1 MRTILF
7 LFGICAFCNSSYGQI
22 INTNISTKKT
32 VTTGGGFTQLKS
44 GLEYKIIH
52 GPGKGNSPK
61 ATDIVVMN
69 INVHVGDSE
78 LFNSKKLNN
87 NEPVSFPISKPT
99 FHGDPV
105 EGFMLM
111 KAGDSAVF
119 LVPVDSLKKTQS
131 QLQPWMKPGQKIEYN
146 VTMFSVKPA
155 AVVKAE
161 TEKKSKMQA
170 IADDKKLT
178 EYFAKNNIKATK
190 TISGLY
196 YTISK
201 IGTGSDPKSG
211 QTVTVN
217 YTGKTMDGKVFDSN
231 VDSNYHHV
239 TPFTFVLGK
248 HQVITGWD
256 KGIPM
261 IKKGGKGTIYIP
273 SPMAYGEQSPSA
285 AIPANSVLIFDIE
298 VTEIK

>member
-161 TEKKSKMQA
+161 AEKKSKTQT
-170 IADDKKLT
+170 IIDDEKLS
-178 EYFAKNNIKATK
+178 EYFSKNNIKAIK
-190 TISGLY
+190 TPSGLY